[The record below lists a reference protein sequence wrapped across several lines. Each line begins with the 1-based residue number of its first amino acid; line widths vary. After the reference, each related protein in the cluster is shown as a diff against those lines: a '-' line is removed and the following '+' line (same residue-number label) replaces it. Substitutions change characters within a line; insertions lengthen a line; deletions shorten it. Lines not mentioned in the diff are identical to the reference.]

1 MCKQVAPIAAGL
13 STFLHT
19 NFVARRGAS
28 VYLRHM
34 DKPPA
39 YALDDQ
45 IGYVLRRVSQRHL
58 AIFSE
63 AIGMVTTTQ
72 FAVLAR
78 LAEKGP
84 LSQNH
89 LGRETAM
96 DAATIK
102 GVVDRLVRN
111 GLVETTPD
119 PDDRRRLTVGLTTA
133 GQRLFQDLVPTAQ
146 RVSTTTLEPL
156 SPSEQAQLLTLL
168 ARLA

>member
-1 MCKQVAPIAAGL
+1 M
-13 STFLHT
+13 
-19 NFVARRGAS
+19 NN
-28 VYLRHM
+28 
-34 DKPPA
+34 PPA
-39 YALDDQ
+39 YVLDNQ
-45 IGYVLRRVSQRHL
+45 IGYVLRRVTQRHL

-63 AIGMVTTTQ
+63 SIHEVTTTQ

-102 GVVDRLVRN
+102 GVVDRLVRQ
-111 GLVETTPD
+111 GLVETAPD
-119 PDDRRRLTVGLTTA
+119 PDDRRRLTVGLTDSGRTLYDGLLSTA
-133 GQRLFQDLVPTAQ
+133 LAISSR
-146 RVSTTTLEPL
+146 TLDPL
-156 SPSEQAQLLTLL
+156 SPDEQAQLVELL